1 MSESKQILEIY
12 QSEIAKKTRV
22 VRNRCGPLMFLDGWK
37 GYRVFG
43 LYNGLT
49 LDDLELLGKTL
60 ENGKC
65 PHNVEDQ

>member
-1 MSESKQILEIY
+1 MSESEQILEVY

-49 LDDLELLGKTL
+49 LDDLGSLD
-60 ENGKC
+60 ENAE
-65 PHNVEDQ
+65 N

>member
-1 MSESKQILEIY
+1 MSKSEQILEVY

-49 LDDLELLGKTL
+49 LDDLESLD
-60 ENGKC
+60 ENAE
-65 PHNVEDQ
+65 N

>member
-37 GYRVFG
+37 GYRIFG
-43 LYNGLT
+43 LYDGLT
-49 LDDLELLGKTL
+49 LDDLGSLD
-60 ENGKC
+60 ENAE
-65 PHNVEDQ
+65 N

>member
-1 MSESKQILEIY
+1 MSDSEQILEVY

-22 VRNRCGPLMFLDGWK
+22 VRDRCGPLIFLDGWK

-49 LDDLELLGKTL
+49 LDDLESLD
-60 ENGKC
+60 ENAE
-65 PHNVEDQ
+65 N

>member
-1 MSESKQILEIY
+1 MSKSEQILEVY

-37 GYRVFG
+37 GYQIFG

-49 LDDLELLGKTL
+49 LDDLESLD
-60 ENGKC
+60 ENAE
-65 PHNVEDQ
+65 N

>member
-1 MSESKQILEIY
+1 MSDSEQILEVY

-22 VRNRCGPLMFLDGWK
+22 VRDRCGPLIFLDGWK

-49 LDDLELLGKTL
+49 LDDLESLDETA
-60 ENGKC
+60 EN
-65 PHNVEDQ
+65 